1 MSETV
6 SINNVIAK
14 IQNKSSANHVS
25 VNHAN
30 ANHANVNVNVNANAN
45 EYSATSPMVGGGA
58 KLNHSETSDI
68 QQLVSMLASETETAQ
83 LENKLQKDLTGG
95 SNVES
100 VRTFFNK
107 LQQNGVNVE
116 IKLNGLTFSEFF
128 KNDNVHANANNLT
141 GGAKVM
147 TGGLNDALAAF
158 QKLRKFVSDELGI
171 KGVRVTAK
179 VASKLKKDVEAKN
192 SGKSPMEIAKLA
204 MDHFKSHRDT
214 FVKLAKE
221 LEKSS

>member
-1 MSETV
+1 
-6 SINNVIAK
+6 
-14 IQNKSSANHVS
+14 
-25 VNHAN
+25 
-30 ANHANVNVNVNANAN
+30 
-45 EYSATSPMVGGGA
+45 MVGGGA

-128 KNDNVHANANNLT
+128 KNDNVHANVNANANNLT